1 MQTCTGAQSLNQAG
15 VRCPSAEKGTQAV
28 ILYGGELMESVI
40 QTQNLTK
47 FYGKSRGIENVSI
60 TVNKGDIFGFLG
72 PNGAGKSTM
81 IRTLLDFIRPSGGS
95 ASIFGLD
102 CHRDTVQ
109 IKRRIGY
116 IPGDFGLFGHMSGW
130 KYLEYFGRV
139 RGGYDAESAHKYA
152 RRLDI
157 KLDRKMKEY
166 SRGMRQK
173 VAIIQAF
180 MNDPDLIVMD
190 EPTNGLDPLVQQT
203 FMDMLVEESAR
214 GKTIFMSSHILS
226 EVEKVCNRV
235 AIIKDGRIAT
245 EEKVEDL
252 RKKSG
257 SVVQVRFAEPVGPD
271 VFRMDGVVNPVQQNG
286 HLRMTVTGNM
296 EGVLGE
302 IAKHKV
308 AEISIHQMTLEEIF
322 MHYYEGAK

>member
-1 MQTCTGAQSLNQAG
+1 
-15 VRCPSAEKGTQAV
+15 
-28 ILYGGELMESVI
+28 MESVI
-40 QTQNLTK
+40 QTENLTK
-47 FYGKSRGIENVSI
+47 FYGKSRGIEDVNI
-60 TVNKGDIFGFLG
+60 TVRKGDIFGFLG
-72 PNGAGKSTM
+72 PNGAGKSTT
-81 IRTLLDFIRPSGGS
+81 IRTLLDFIRPTGGS
-95 ASIFGLD
+95 AAIFGLD

-109 IKRRIGY
+109 IKKRVGY
-116 IPGDFGLFGHMSGW
+116 IPGDFGLFGHMTGW

-139 RGGYDAESAHKYA
+139 RGGYDAEAAKAYA
-152 RRLDI
+152 RRLDV

-190 EPTNGLDPLVQQT
+190 EPTAGLDPLVQQT
-203 FMDMLVEESAR
+203 FMDLLVEEAAR

-235 AIIKDGRIAT
+235 AIIKEGRIAT

-257 SVVQVRFAEPVGPD
+257 SVVQVRFAEPVSPD
-271 VFRMDGVVNPVQQNG
+271 AFSLPGVVNPAQLNG
-286 HLRMTVTGNM
+286 HLRMTVTANM
-296 EGVLGE
+296 EGVLAE
-302 IAKHKV
+302 IARHKV
-308 AEISIHQMTLEEIF
+308 ADISIHQMTLEEIF
-322 MHYYEGAK
+322 MHYYEGAR